1 MKIKKASASFGKLNG
16 DTLELADGLNIVHA
30 PNESGKS
37 TWCAFIRTM
46 LYGLNTADRDKI
58 GYLSDKTKYRPWNEK
73 PMEGSMDITHDGKD
87 ITIQRTALGKA
98 PMKDFSAVITGT
110 DISIPG
116 LNGENAGQL
125 LTGVTKPVFERSAF
139 IRQSGMQIAQTSDL
153 EKRIA
158 SIVSSG
164 DESVSYSDA
173 DKKLRAWTRKRKHNA
188 SVGTIPALQ
197 AKIREKTE
205 AVERIRS
212 ACEEAANLRTKQD
225 ELCSEKEL
233 LAHELIALDS
243 YEEVLLQKKLEQ
255 LRRDAVEKELAAK
268 AISSAL
274 DKYGKTDEETLTELR
289 ADLTALESFESIE
302 AVAET
307 SYFDAMKA
315 LENAEGELRSTMFR
329 GISVQDADDLCDDA
343 EHLEE
348 LLLKSKKTAKTFS
361 MAFAALAVVLAIVGI
376 FLSNPLNIV
385 LWAAAVICVFAILGV
400 NLPPVNNAKNLREV
414 LDRYHM
420 ADTKQFRAKVEE
432 YSQLH
437 TKEESAKAVFT
448 SAESAYNAAKESYTS
463 HVQGMLDNAR
473 LVDPKINTV
482 EELQSTLN
490 AIAELKADYLKAR
503 SASDMAETLYK
514 SKEADYTPKNVTPP
528 DITPRFDREGTLA
541 AINSNAQSIE
551 RTSAA
556 YNMAL
561 GRLKVLGDPMV
572 LESEISALRQELGEQ
587 QAQYDALVLA
597 TEALAQA
604 DNEIHTRFAPV
615 LSKTAGSIFNR
626 ITGGRYDMLAFDKS
640 LDAAAQAKGDTV
652 SKNVLYLSEGT
663 SDQIYLSLRLAV
675 CQLALDSDEPCPVIL
690 DDAFASFDDDR
701 LALALD
707 YLKELAK
714 IRQVIV
720 FSCHTREADYFAND
734 PDVNIISL

>member
-16 DTLELADGLNIVHA
+16 DTLELKDGLNIVHA

-73 PMEGSMDITHDGKD
+73 PMEGSMDITHGGKD

-116 LNGENAGQL
+116 LTGENAGQF

-153 EKRIA
+153 EKRITA
-158 SIVSSG
+158 IVSSG

-197 AKIREKTE
+197 AKIKEKQSK
-205 AVERIRS
+205 VEHIRS
-212 ACEEAANLRTKQD
+212 ACEEAANQRTRLEQLSD
-225 ELCSEKEL
+225 EKEL
-233 LAHELIALDS
+233 LDRELVALDA
-243 YEEVLLQKKLEQ
+243 YEEIMLQKKLEQ
-255 LRRDAVEKELAAK
+255 LRRDAIEKELAAK
-268 AISSAL
+268 SIASAL
-274 DKYGKTDEETLTELR
+274 HKYGKTDDETLTELR
-289 ADLTALESFESIE
+289 ADLTAMESFENME
-302 AVAET
+302 ATAEAA
-307 SYFDAMKA
+307 YFDAMKA
-315 LENAEGELRSTMFR
+315 LENAEGEVRSTMFR
-329 GISVQDADDLCDDA
+329 GISVQDTDDLCDEA

-348 LLLKSKKTAKTFS
+348 QLLKSKKTAKTLS
-361 MAFAALAVVLAIVGI
+361 IVFAALAVVFALAGF
-376 FLSNPLNIV
+376 FLTNPLNIV
-385 LWAAAVICVFAILGV
+385 LWAVAVICIFAIIGV
-400 NLPPVNNAKNLREV
+400 SLSPMNHSKNLREV
-414 LDRYHM
+414 LDKYHM
-420 ADTKQFRAKVEE
+420 TDTKQFRAKVQE
-432 YSQLH
+432 YTELRA
-437 TKEESAKAVFT
+437 KEESAKAVFT
-448 SAESAYNAAKESYTS
+448 SAESAYNAAKESNTS

-473 LVDPKINTV
+473 LVDTRITTV
-482 EELQSTLN
+482 EELKTTLN
-490 AIAELKADYLKAR
+490 NIAELKAEYRKAR

-514 SKEADYTPKNVTPP
+514 SKEADYTPKNITPP
-528 DITPRFDREGTLA
+528 DITPRFDRNETLA
-541 AINSNAQSIE
+541 AIANTAQCIE
-551 RTSAA
+551 RTNAA

-597 TEALAQA
+597 TEVLSEA

-615 LSKTAGSIFNR
+615 LSKAAGSIFNR

-690 DDAFASFDDDR
+690 DDALASFDDDR

-707 YLKELAK
+707 YLKELAQV
-714 IRQVIV
+714 RQVIV
-720 FSCHTREADYFAND
+720 FSCHTRESDYFAND